1 MTDHR
6 PGHHNSVKKQ
16 ARDYQREHPG
26 TSYTAALA
34 AVTSTAAAAARSTGW
49 EPLVRPEVV
58 GRLDALVLRYEEG
71 RRVGEE
77 HQLRA
82 VFTGHAGTGKTT
94 AAGILARKLGLAG
107 PVVWASSNRDLRDAM
122 DAAEGG
128 VLVLED
134 PHALFALPWDVM
146 THALT
151 ELADRGPRLAVI
163 WMQYNDGDWD
173 RGLGTADDHERSV
186 RRSWVQTYLDTNF
199 VERVVF
205 PSLSAQDIVD
215 VLAAH
220 AADAGYV
227 LTVDATEV
235 LDRKIIELS
244 TMSTPNRVPVLD
256 RYGNARFG
264 RATAE
269 AAIRHISE
277 RTTTGGSLG
286 LTDPSEL
293 TPGDVIAGVDATLEE
308 PLRQTYLWI
317 AGPQA

>member
-16 ARDYQREHPG
+16 ARDYQREYPG

-34 AVTSTAAAAARSTGW
+34 AVTSAGPTAVRSTGW
-49 EPLVRPEVV
+49 EPLVRPEVI
-58 GRLDALVLRYEEG
+58 GHLDALVRRYEDG
-71 RRVGEE
+71 RRGGGNP
-77 HQLRA
+77 QLRA

-94 AAGILARKLGLAG
+94 AVGIVARKLGLAG
-107 PVVWASSNRDLRDAM
+107 PVVWANSNRGLGEAM

-134 PHALFALPWDVM
+134 PRALFRLPWDVM

-151 ELADRGPRLAVI
+151 ELAERGPRLAVI
-163 WMQYNDGDWD
+163 WMQYDDDDWD
-173 RGLGTADDHERSV
+173 RALGTPDDDERSV
-186 RRSWVQTYLDTNF
+186 RRSWVQSYLDTHF

-205 PSLSAQDIVD
+205 PNLSDRDIVD
-215 VLAAH
+215 VAVTH
-220 AADAGYV
+220 AADAGFV
-227 LTVDATEV
+227 FTKDAAEV
-235 LDRKIIELS
+235 LDRRIIELS
-244 TMSTPNRVPVLD
+244 TTSTPKGVPVLD

-264 RATAE
+264 RAVAE
-269 AAIRHISE
+269 AAIRHIAE
-277 RTTTGGSLG
+277 RTATGGSLG
-286 LTDPSEL
+286 PADPSEL
-293 TPGDVIAGVDATLEE
+293 TSADVIAGVDAALGE